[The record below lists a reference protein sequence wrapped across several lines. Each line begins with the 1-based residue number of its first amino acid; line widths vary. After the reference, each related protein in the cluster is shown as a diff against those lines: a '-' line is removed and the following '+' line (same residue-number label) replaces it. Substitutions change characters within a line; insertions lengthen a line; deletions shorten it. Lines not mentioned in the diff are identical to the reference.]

1 MKQLFTTKYVSF
13 MAIGLMAAMSLG
25 SCSNDDEP
33 NVPPTGTT
41 LAKITMG
48 VTGLPQTKQS
58 ATDVNK
64 DNSNLQ
70 DIENIVLVP
79 MVGNTWQNAI
89 DLGSFDISAAAHS
102 GTNYTQTYNAVA
114 INRGVNKFR
123 VYGGEAAKVAAP
135 ITAATK
141 FQLGGSSTV
150 GTTTVYEP
158 AGLYYYV
165 ETEEASSTGT
175 QKVTIEGPESARQD
189 AVAENT
195 EHIAITGVR
204 YGVGLLTTRVSV
216 DPDVVYVDAT
226 GAVAN
231 PVTTADFTGTLTLEG
246 VFVGSQPEMV
256 DAQFDP
262 MDAAGKTRI
271 VKDESIA
278 SSTIEEKEDASQVTT
293 VNNYTTLFQTM
304 PGEEASV
311 VLKLTSDVD
320 IWAKD
325 SENGTT
331 YTKVAAGTAF
341 YVKAVLAPNNAE
353 AGNSNGQTC
362 LFQKYYET
370 KANLKINSLANA
382 TTDLP
387 DITPTDVNLDVTVDV
402 SWEEGFVF
410 NETID

>member
-48 VTGLPQTKQS
+48 VTGLPQTKQL
-58 ATDVNK
+58 AADVNK

-271 VKDESIA
+271 VKDEDIA
-278 SSTIEEKEDASQVTT
+278 SPQITENTDASQVA

-311 VLKLTSDVD
+311 VLKLTSSVD
-320 IWAKD
+320 IYAK
-325 SENGTT
+325 NTT
-331 YTKVAAGTAF
+331 GAYEAVTAGEPF

-353 AGNSNGQTC
+353 GGTGDTQTC

-370 KANLKINSLANA
+370 KANLVIKSLANA

-402 SWEEGFVF
+402 SWVAGFTF

>member
-48 VTGLPQTKQS
+48 VTGLPQTKQL
-58 ATDVNK
+58 AADVNK

-89 DLGSFDISAAAHS
+89 DLGSFDISAPAHS

-123 VYGGEAAKVAAP
+123 VYGGEADKVAAP

-165 ETEEASSTGT
+165 ETEEASSIGT

>member
-58 ATDVNK
+58 ANDVNQDGTPK
-64 DNSNLQ
+64 DIPS
-70 DIENIVLVP
+70 IVLVP

-271 VKDESIA
+271 VKDEDIA
-278 SSTIEEKEDASQVTT
+278 SPQITENTDASQVA

-353 AGNSNGQTC
+353 PGTGGTQTC

-402 SWEEGFVF
+402 SWVAGFMF

>member
-25 SCSNDDEP
+25 SCSNDNEP

-48 VTGLPQTKQS
+48 VTGLPQTKQL
-58 ATDVNK
+58 AADVNK

-89 DLGSFDISAAAHS
+89 DLGSFDISAATNS
-102 GTNYTQTYNAVA
+102 GTNYTQTYTGVA

-123 VYGGEAAKVAAP
+123 VYGGAAAKVAAP
-135 ITAATK
+135 ITADTQFELEGNATE
-141 FQLGGSSTV
+141 
-150 GTTTVYEP
+150 GTSQTSVYKP

-216 DPDVVYVDAT
+216 SPDIVYVNET
-226 GAVAN
+226 GAGQD
-231 PVTTADFTGTLTLEG
+231 PVQTTEFTGTLTLKG

-262 MDAAGKTRI
+262 MDADGKTRI

-353 AGNSNGQTC
+353 AGTGGTQTC

-370 KANLKINSLANA
+370 MYGK
-382 TTDLP
+382 
-387 DITPTDVNLDVTVDV
+387 
-402 SWEEGFVF
+402 
-410 NETID
+410 

>member
-48 VTGLPQTKQS
+48 VTGLPQTKQL
-58 ATDVNK
+58 AADVNK

-123 VYGGEAAKVAAP
+123 VYGGEADKVAAP

-216 DPDVVYVDAT
+216 DPYVVYVDAT

-402 SWEEGFVF
+402 SWEKGFVF